1 MFGRLTIV
9 GLATVLSLS
18 LSACGTVEDVFE
30 RGDTGASARSSSG
43 KKISKQGVGGLR
55 PRENVKKRD
64 DYRTAATQS
73 TTQERRADSAAA
85 PQTQAATLAPVRP
98 SNTPAGLTIAS
109 TQENLQA
116 VVSRAAISQQQFSKI
131 QNRHLRNI
139 AQYEIAQTALV
150 SQLDAGAVAG
160 DPVLTGQWNTTQSAL
175 NQVTSDLNGLSA
187 ASASLKSEQANLAQ
201 LKEQL
206 PSDSAIAS
214 EDAKQLGV
222 LKANIAETESS
233 ISALLS
239 RIAPLVD
246 EKERF
251 ISKAQNDLRQLE
263 PTVRGN

>member
-1 MFGRLTIV
+1 MFGKLTVV

-64 DYRTAATQS
+64 DYQTAASQS
-73 TTQERRADSAAA
+73 ASQERRADTITSPH
-85 PQTQAATLAPVRP
+85 PQTAALAPVRP
-98 SNTPAGLTIAS
+98 SNTPAGLTITS

-116 VVSRAAISQQQFSKI
+116 VVSRASISQQQFSKI
-131 QNRHLRNI
+131 QGRHLRNI
-139 AQYEIAQTALV
+139 AQYEIAQNALV
-150 SQLDAGAVAG
+150 SQLDAGAVSG
-160 DPVLTGQWNTTQSAL
+160 DPVLMGQWSTTQSAL

-222 LKANIAETESS
+222 LKANIAETENS
-233 ISALLS
+233 ISSMLS

-246 EKERF
+246 EKQRF
-251 ISKAQNDLRQLE
+251 IDKAQGDLRQLE
-263 PTVRGN
+263 PKVRGN